1 MTPKELWQFYMS
13 SANDNVL
20 EAIEM
25 MASDL
30 VATSERVEA
39 LSRTGYYRAGQPT
52 RTINLP
58 PKERREPL
66 DVAKEQAPDL

>member
-1 MTPKELWQFYMS
+1 MKSAALWNWY
-13 SANDNVL
+13 L
-20 EAIEM
+20 EINGADVNAAIEA

-39 LSRTGYYRAGQPT
+39 LSRTGYFRAGQPT

>member
-39 LSRTGYYRAGQPT
+39 LSRTGYFRAGQPT
-52 RTINLP
+52 RAINLP
-58 PKERREPL
+58 VRERREPL
-66 DVAKEQAPDL
+66 DVPTEQAPDR